1 MKSIAPVA
9 LLALSSLAACASS
22 GGPYARPLYVSAQ
35 SASSNAPH
43 AYGASARE
51 ASAPASPAAST
62 PTEVYG
68 GAVVTGEVSA
78 SRQPEYDAPA
88 RDDAG
93 PVDVAPEAR
102 PGLATEWGEARYSAM
117 SYAPFVRGAA
127 TPVDVATIHY
137 NDAGLAAMQ
146 AVQHGGRP
154 ARWVGVR
161 HDGVRVSLRGEGGD
175 ALPGYYAGD
184 TVYVLGSA
192 GQHYTI
198 VIENTTPA
206 RFETVVSVDG
216 LDVINGRPASMGQR
230 GYILQPYGRVEVEGF
245 RQSRDTV
252 ASFRFGSVG
261 DSYAAQRGDARNVG
275 VIGVALFAERGAV
288 VDLEQNEVELRER
301 ANPFPNGFA
310 PPPPRRA
317 YY

>member
-1 MKSIAPVA
+1 MKSIAPAA
-9 LLALSSLAACASS
+9 LLALSSLAACASN
-22 GGPYARPLYVSAQ
+22 GGPYARPLYITAQ
-35 SASSNAPH
+35 TTTSVAPYAH
-43 AYGASARE
+43 N
-51 ASAPASPAAST
+51 APASPVTATPPAS
-62 PTEVYG
+62 YG
-68 GAVVTGEVSA
+68 GAVVTSESSVSR
-78 SRQPEYDAPA
+78 SVEDDAPA
-88 RDDAG
+88 RSDGA
-93 PVDVAPEAR
+93 PVDVTPEAR
-102 PGLATEWGEARYSAM
+102 PGLATEWGETRYSAM

-127 TPVDVATIHY
+127 SPIDVATIHY
-137 NDAGLAAMQ
+137 NDAHLAAMQ
-146 AVQHGGRP
+146 AMQHGGR
-154 ARWVGVR
+154 ATRWVGVR
-161 HDGVRVSLRGEGGD
+161 HDGVRVSLRDDRGE

-184 TVYVLGSA
+184 TVYVLGNA

-261 DSYAAQRGDARNVG
+261 DSYAAQQGDARNVG

>member
-1 MKSIAPVA
+1 MKIHSTLA
-9 LLALSSLAACASS
+9 LLSLVTLSACASNRAWAPASYAYRAPS
-22 GGPYARPLYVSAQ
+22 GSYATVTSTQTSSGYAPAQ
-35 SASSNAPH
+35 
-43 AYGASARE
+43 
-51 ASAPASPAAST
+51 ASAPAPVAPSS
-62 PTEVYG
+62 YG
-68 GAVVTGEVSA
+68 GSVTSEASVSRSVDVDLPA
-78 SRQPEYDAPA
+78 SDSGSAP
-88 RDDAG
+88 
-93 PVDVAPEAR
+93 VNVAPEAR
-102 PGLATEWGEARYSAM
+102 PGLATEWGESRHSAM
-117 SYAPFVRGAA
+117 SYAPFVRASSQ
-127 TPVDVATIHY
+127 PVDVAMIHY
-137 NDAGLAAMQ
+137 NDAQLAAMQ
-146 AVQHGGRP
+146 AMQHSARP
-154 ARWVGVR
+154 TRWVGIRRDAVR
-161 HDGVRVSLRGEGGD
+161 LSLRDDNGD
-175 ALPGYYAGD
+175 ALQGYFAGD
-184 TVYVLGSA
+184 TVYVLGNA

-261 DSYAAQRGDARNVG
+261 DSYAAQTGDARNVG

-288 VDLEQNEVELRER
+288 LDLEQNEIELRER

-310 PPPPRRA
+310 TPPARR

>member
-9 LLALSSLAACASS
+9 LLALSSLAACASG
-22 GGPYARPLYVSAQ
+22 GGPYARPLYVTQ
-35 SASSNAPH
+35 TTSSVAPYAH
-43 AYGASARE
+43 GAPAGE
-51 ASAPASPAAST
+51 ASPVRAAPPAT
-62 PTEVYG
+62 FG
-68 GAVVTGEVSA
+68 GAVLTSESTTARSV
-78 SRQPEYDAPA
+78 EYDAPA
-88 RDDAG
+88 RPDAA

-102 PGLATEWGEARYSAM
+102 PGLATEWGETRYSSM

-127 TPVDVATIHY
+127 TPIDVATIHY
-137 NDAGLAAMQ
+137 NDAQLAAMQ
-146 AVQHGGRP
+146 AMQHGGRP
-154 ARWVGVR
+154 TRWVGVR
-161 HDGVRVSLRGEGGD
+161 HDGVRVSLRDDGGE

-184 TVYVLGSA
+184 TVYVLGNA

-261 DSYAAQRGDARNVG
+261 DSYAAQQGDARNVG